1 MNLFTSYDLIITPL
15 SDIHIGTGRTLLP
28 YEYTVKNGYY
38 YEIDTIKIY
47 KQLNSDQK
55 QQFSKFAEK
64 NMVDLRKFVMDVY
77 KEEMGYNLKMKAS
90 SNLINSY
97 NSKIG
102 GARNRNEESMLA
114 VAEMPYN
121 SQGIYIPGSTVKGSI
136 RGAYLQN
143 ILEGKLDYQV
153 RRKPNKVK
161 TPYVVSKFRDN
172 QSAALD
178 KEYQE
183 LALGEKVNPNNDP
196 FRNIKISDSNFF
208 NQDIEVK
215 EVRNYSYSNDSQTF
229 KSGPPVFAMVI
240 NGNLDYKNKINS
252 QLKIEKN
259 FQGKTKKGIS
269 KEELLDALDEKFKL
283 IIKEELKF
291 YEDML
296 SRTRHSKEVVED
308 ILEFYR
314 DLDYIYNKELNPDT
328 QSIIRFGKGAGFN
341 STTYNLSLDENN
353 RARIASRTISE
364 DFSPMGWAVIEF
376 QEK

>member
-38 YEIDTIKIY
+38 YEIDTMKIY
-47 KQLNSDQK
+47 KQLNPAQK

-90 SNLINSY
+90 PNLINSY

-102 GARNRNEESMLA
+102 GARNSNEESMLA

-121 SQGIYIPGSTVKGSI
+121 SNGIYIPGSTVKGSI

-143 ILEGKLDYQV
+143 MIEGKLNYQV
-153 RRKPNKVK
+153 KRETNKVK
-161 TPYVVSKFRDN
+161 TPYVGSSSRDN
-172 QSAALD
+172 LSTRLD
-178 KEYQE
+178 REYQE
-183 LALGEKVNPNNDP
+183 LALGQGVNPNDDP
-196 FRNIKISDSNFF
+196 FRNIKISDSAFF

-240 NGNLDYKNKINS
+240 NGNLDYENKINS

-259 FQGKTKKGIS
+259 FEGKTKKGIS
-269 KEELLDALDEKFKL
+269 KEELLDALDKKFFL
-283 IIKEELKF
+283 MLDEEIRF
-291 YEDML
+291 YEDMV
-296 SRTRHSKEVVED
+296 SRTRHSKQVVED

-314 DLDYIYNKELNPDT
+314 DLDHIINNELNPDN
-328 QSIIRFGKGAGFN
+328 QSIIRFGKGSGFN